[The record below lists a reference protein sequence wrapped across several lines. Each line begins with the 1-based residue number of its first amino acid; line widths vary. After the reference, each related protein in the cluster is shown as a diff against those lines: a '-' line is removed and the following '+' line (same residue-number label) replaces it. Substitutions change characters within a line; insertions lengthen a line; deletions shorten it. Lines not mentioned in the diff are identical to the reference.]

1 MSLLIRTSRAIA
13 RAVVLSVMALAAT
26 GCQVPSALLYK
37 FQGPTAIPPKYVV
50 PQRPLLLL
58 VENAHS
64 GAVAIPEADE
74 LARVVYEDLQEHKV
88 APLIDPMRVHDLRDQ
103 SAAAFAKMSIAQI
116 GQRLGA
122 AQVLY
127 LRVDKLDIEVPQGSE
142 MVRVK
147 IAIKANIID
156 VATAQTV
163 WPTSGDTE
171 PYDYESKLQRA
182 DASLT
187 RTALNHQILRES
199 GQEIARWFYSYQP
212 ETMREE
218 NQDLKLR

>member
-1 MSLLIRTSRAIA
+1 M
-13 RAVVLSVMALAAT
+13 
-26 GCQVPSALLYK
+26 
-37 FQGPTAIPPKYVV
+37 
-50 PQRPLLLL
+50 
-58 VENAHS
+58 
-64 GAVAIPEADE
+64 
-74 LARVVYEDLQEHKV
+74 
-88 APLIDPMRVHDLRDQ
+88 HDLRDAG
-103 SAAAFAKMSIAQI
+103 AAAFGKMSIAQI

-182 DASLT
+182 DAPLT
-187 RTALNHQILRES
+187 RNALNHQILRES
-199 GQEIARWFYSYQP
+199 GQEIARWFYAYQP

-218 NQDLKLR
+218 NQDSKLR

>member
-1 MSLLIRTSRAIA
+1 MSLPISTSRAIP
-13 RAVVLSVMALAAT
+13 RIVVLSVMVLAAT
-26 GCQVPSALLYK
+26 GCQVPSAILYK
-37 FQGPTAIPPKYVV
+37 LRGPDAIPPKYVV
-50 PQRPLLLL
+50 PQHPLLLL

-74 LARVVYEDLQEHKV
+74 LARVIYDDLQEHKV
-88 APLIDPMRVHDLRDQ
+88 APLIDPAKVHDLRD
-103 SAAAFAKMSIAQI
+103 AGANAFGKMSIAQI

-142 MVRVK
+142 MVRVR
-147 IAIKANIID
+147 IAIKASIID

-187 RTALNHQILRES
+187 RNALNHQFLRES
-199 GQEIARWFYSYQP
+199 GQEIARWFYPYQP

-218 NQDLKLR
+218 NQDIKLR

>member
-1 MSLLIRTSRAIA
+1 MPLMHFVNRVIVRGLALSSFIVAMSGC
-13 RAVVLSVMALAAT
+13 AA
-26 GCQVPSALLYK
+26 PSALLYK
-37 FQGPTAIPPKYVV
+37 FAGPPAIPPKYVI

-64 GAVAIPEADE
+64 GAVALPEADE
-74 LARVVYEDLQEHKV
+74 LTRVIYDDLLEHKV
-88 APLIDPMRVHDLRDQ
+88 APLIDPSRVHDLRD
-103 SAAAFAKMSIAQI
+103 AAPLAFGKMSIAQI

-127 LRVDKLDIEVPQGSE
+127 LHVDQLDIEVPQGSE

-147 IAIKANIID
+147 IAVKAKMID
-156 VATAQTV
+156 VPTAQTV
-163 WPTSGDTE
+163 WPMSGDTE
-171 PYDYESKLQRA
+171 PYDFETRLQRT

-187 RTALNHQILRES
+187 RSALNHQMLRGS
-199 GQEIARWFYSYQP
+199 GVEIARWFYAYQP

>member
-1 MSLLIRTSRAIA
+1 MSLMHSINRAVVRRLMLSSLLIAI
-13 RAVVLSVMALAAT
+13 SGCAA
-26 GCQVPSALLYK
+26 PSALLYK
-37 FQGPTAIPPKYVV
+37 FAGPPAIPPKYVV

-64 GAVAIPEADE
+64 GAVALPEADE
-74 LARVVYEDLQEHKV
+74 LTRVIYDDLLEHKV
-88 APLIDPMRVHDLRDQ
+88 APLIDPARVHDLRDAAPQ
-103 SAAAFAKMSIAQI
+103 SFGKMSIAQI

-127 LRVDKLDIEVPQGSE
+127 LHVDQLDIEVPQGSE

-147 IAIKANIID
+147 IAIKARMID
-156 VATAQTV
+156 VPTAQTV
-163 WPTSGDTE
+163 WPMSGDTE
-171 PYDYESKLQRA
+171 PYDFETRLQRA
-182 DASLT
+182 DTSIT
-187 RTALNHQILRES
+187 RSSLNHQMLRDS
-199 GQEIARWFYSYQP
+199 GVEIARWFYAYQP